1 MAGNQLVEQ
10 RKTIATQLFSEQA
23 IEQLKMALPDIG
35 VNPQRIARIAF
46 TSITLNPDLLRC
58 TPASILRS
66 VILSAQYGLLP
77 DGRQAHLIP
86 YGDQCT
92 FQPDYKGLIALIR
105 RSPKVASYVLDAVFE
120 EDEFEIISGTE
131 RFIKHKP
138 NLKGKRDINH
148 LLCVYSQIKYD
159 NGEIDFDY
167 MTKQECLT
175 VRDNHAQKSSKTGK
189 FSPAW
194 EKDTIE
200 MCKKSVSKR
209 HAKKADLSNEV
220 HSAIKADDLAE
231 IGGNQ
236 ASMVLENSALFGKD
250 ELSNILD
257 VSAEDVTEV
266 IHQDPEEIAKQFK
279 DAVQRSGKKYGR
291 MEMVMEFV
299 AICAKA
305 QKEESEQTNE
315 AVMAAAVEDIGGFM
329 NAYHLW
335 AKQKMESQKQ
345 TQADQAQADAK
356 KAAQTAHNKKS
367 QPGQK
372 PVPAAEPQQ
381 KAKQEPP
388 AAPVQEPEFEP
399 LTDAHRAHLEELM
412 NEYGLAGVV
421 NDGDLVAYFELE
433 SLDAMPDEKY
443 SAAVKYLHELANEAG
458 YDSDNPS
465 GVIEGDG
472 GETKF

>member
-1 MAGNQLVEQ
+1 MAGNQLVE
-10 RKTIATQLFSEQA
+10 RKKDIAKQLFSEQA
-23 IEQLKMALPDIG
+23 IDQLKMALPEIG
-35 VNPQRIARIAF
+35 VHPQRIARIAF

-105 RSPKVASYVLDAVFE
+105 RAPKVASYVLDAVFE

-138 NLKGKRDINH
+138 NLMGKRDINH

-200 MCKKSVSKR
+200 MCKKTVCKR
-209 HAKKADLSNEV
+209 HAKKADLSSEV

-231 IGGNQ
+231 TGGPQ
-236 ASMVLENSALFGKD
+236 SGMVQENAALFGKD
-250 ELSNILD
+250 ELANIFD
-257 VSAEDVTEV
+257 VAPEDITEV
-266 IHQDPEEIAKQFK
+266 KPVDSEETARQFK
-279 DAVQRSGKKYGR
+279 DAVQRSGKKYGK

-299 AICAKA
+299 RACAQA
-305 QKEESEQTNE
+305 QKDEGDRTDE
-315 AVMAAAVEDIGGFM
+315 AVMCAAIEDIGSFM
-329 NAYHLW
+329 GAYQSW
-335 AKQKMESQKQ
+335 AAKQKPAAQRKPDPRAETKPSQAEKSA
-345 TQADQAQADAK
+345 TQKAPAGNPKDQAETKPGFTPLAD
-356 KAAQTAHNKKS
+356 TRRRHID
-367 QPGQK
+367 
-372 PVPAAEPQQ
+372 E
-381 KAKQEPP
+381 
-388 AAPVQEPEFEP
+388 
-399 LTDAHRAHLEELM
+399 LLEEGF
-412 NEYGLAGVV
+412 NAGVV
-421 NDGDLVAYFELE
+421 SETDILAFFEVA
-433 SLDAMPDEKY
+433 SLDELPDEKY
-443 SAAVKYLHELANEAG
+443 SMVIKYIHSLAEEAG
-458 YDSDNPS
+458 YPLGESPD
-465 GVIEGDG
+465 GAEIEGDAEG
-472 GETKF
+472 DPGF